1 MKTEIIYEDKS
12 IMVVRKPAGLA
23 TQTAKVGQQD
33 VVSEL
38 KNYLRQSY
46 LGIIHRLDQPVEG
59 LLVFAKTRDTAAEL
73 TAQLRRQ
80 GEGGTLHKQYYAV
93 LCGKPSENQGRLV
106 DYLYKDGSGT
116 AVVADAGGGPGMVDV
131 QEDAE
136 GGPGTVGVQADVK
149 QSGAKRA
156 ALSWRILQTIDSP
169 AEMALAEISLETG
182 RFHQIRAQ
190 LAHYGYPLLGD
201 VKYGDD
207 RTKGLSQ
214 RLCIKNAALCACRL
228 EFVHPAAKKIM
239 SFQTDPRGEA
249 FSYFLIFAHT

>member
-1 MKTEIIYEDKS
+1 MRTEIIYEDKS

-23 TQTAKVGQQD
+23 AQTAKVGQQD

-38 KNYLRQSY
+38 KNYLRQPY

-59 LLVFAKTRDTAAEL
+59 LLVFAKTRDAAAEL
-73 TAQLRRQ
+73 TAQLQRQ

-116 AVVADAGGGPGMVDV
+116 AVVADAGS
-131 QEDAE
+131 
-136 GGPGTVGVQADVK
+136 GPGTVGIREGAK

-182 RFHQIRAQ
+182 RFHQIRVQ

-207 RTKGLSQ
+207 RTKSLSQ

-228 EFVHPAAKKIM
+228 EFAHPATKKIM
-239 SFQTDPRGEA
+239 SFQTEPRGQA
-249 FSYFLIFAHT
+249 FSYFLISAHT